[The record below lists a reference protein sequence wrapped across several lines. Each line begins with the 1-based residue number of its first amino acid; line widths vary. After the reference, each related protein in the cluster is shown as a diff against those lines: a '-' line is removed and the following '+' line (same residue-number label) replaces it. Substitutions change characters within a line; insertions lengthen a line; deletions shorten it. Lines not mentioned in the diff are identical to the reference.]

1 MSNTDGGGDVGQI
14 SAGKGKKE
22 VFFFFIRASF
32 KKCVSGTGKRSRA
45 LLENCLKPF
54 LRFCRDEPEAGA
66 LRGSAGIQCPAKII
80 SQQR

>member
-22 VFFFFIRASF
+22 VFFLMRVSF

-54 LRFCRDEPEAGA
+54 LCFCWDEPEAGA